1 MKLQDIMIRDV
12 VQAKPDEN
20 VGEAAKRMRQRGVGC
35 LVVTVAGAV
44 KGIITDRD
52 LLDCLAEF
60 HDPSR
65 CPVSAHMN
73 RPVIILGPE
82 EDHKMAAKV
91 LHRKKIRRLPVA
103 QRGKLLGIISL
114 SDLAAIAS
122 QEAEELRSSLD
133 FIAEVIS
140 LQSAQSSRIQ
150 LNRPAEPPA
159 AADERTRR
167 LEATDNG
174 KELIDAGG
182 PG

>member
-1 MKLQDIMIRDV
+1 VKIQDIMIRDV
-12 VQAKPDEN
+12 VQAVPDEN

-122 QEAEELRSSLD
+122 QEAEKLRSSSD
-133 FIAEVIS
+133 FIAEVMS
-140 LQSAQSSRIQ
+140 LQSAQTSRIQ
-150 LNRPAEPPA
+150 LKRPAEPPA

-167 LEATDNG
+167 LETSDKG
-174 KELIDAGG
+174 DELIDAGG

>member
-114 SDLAAIAS
+114 SDLAAIAG
-122 QEAEELRSSLD
+122 QEGEKLRSSTD

-140 LQSAQSSRIQ
+140 LQSAQSSRMQ

-167 LEATDNG
+167 LEASDNG
-174 KELIDAGG
+174 KELIDTGG

>member
-103 QRGKLLGIISL
+103 QRGIQRQQTGNPNPPKSFDPHWISL
-114 SDLAAIAS
+114 LKSSACSRRRAAG
-122 QEAEELRSSLD
+122 
-133 FIAEVIS
+133 F
-140 LQSAQSSRIQ
+140 
-150 LNRPAEPPA
+150 N
-159 AADERTRR
+159 
-167 LEATDNG
+167 
-174 KELIDAGG
+174 
-182 PG
+182 

>member
-1 MKLQDIMIRDV
+1 MKLEEIMIRDV
-12 VQAKPDEN
+12 VQAAPDEPI
-20 VGEAAKRMRQRGVGC
+20 GEAAKRMRQRAVGC

-44 KGIITDRD
+44 KGIVTDRD

-114 SDLAAIAS
+114 SDLAAIAG
-122 QEAEELRSSLD
+122 QESEKLRSSSD

-140 LQSAQSSRIQ
+140 LQSAPSSRIQ
-150 LNRPAEPPA
+150 LSSAAKSPTTAVVRMPA
-159 AADERTRR
+159 AAQ
-167 LEATDNG
+167 NG
-174 KELIDAGG
+174 SEMINAGG

>member
-1 MKLQDIMIRDV
+1 
-12 VQAKPDEN
+12 
-20 VGEAAKRMRQRGVGC
+20 
-35 LVVTVAGAV
+35 
-44 KGIITDRD
+44 
-52 LLDCLAEF
+52 
-60 HDPSR
+60 
-65 CPVSAHMN
+65 MN

-122 QEAEELRSSLD
+122 QESEKLRSSSD
-133 FIAEVIS
+133 FIVEVIS

-150 LNRPAEPPA
+150 LKRPAEPPA

-167 LEATDNG
+167 LEASDNG

>member
-1 MKLQDIMIRDV
+1 MKLQEIMIRDV
-12 VQAKPDEN
+12 VQAAPDEN

-35 LVVTVAGAV
+35 LVVTVGGAV
-44 KGIITDRD
+44 KGLVTDRD
-52 LLDCLAEF
+52 LLDCLAAS

-65 CPVSAHMN
+65 CPISAHMS

-91 LHRKKIRRLPVA
+91 LHRKKIKRLPVA

-122 QEAEELRSSLD
+122 QEGEKLRSSSD
-133 FIAEVIS
+133 FIAEVVS

-150 LNRPAEPPA
+150 LKRPAEAPP
-159 AADERTRR
+159 AADERTPR
-167 LEATDNG
+167 LDGSENG
-174 KELIDAGG
+174 SELIDAGG

>member
-12 VQAKPDEN
+12 VQAVPDEP

-44 KGIITDRD
+44 KGIVTDRD
-52 LLDCLAEF
+52 LLDCLAES

-91 LHRKKIRRLPVA
+91 LHRKKIKRLPVA

-122 QEAEELRSSLD
+122 QEGEKLRSSSD
-133 FIAEVIS
+133 FITEVVS
-140 LQSAQSSRIQ
+140 LQSARSSRIQ
-150 LNRPAEPPA
+150 LERPAEAPA
-159 AADERTRR
+159 PADERTWR
-167 LEATDNG
+167 LDGSENG
-174 KELIDAGG
+174 SELIDAGG